1 MIPLRDHLRQ
11 APPPYSNYCLITLNF
26 LVFAWELSLG
36 ASLPKATQVLGFV
49 PARLVG
55 YFLHSESAFSQAVM
69 PLFTSLFLHGNILH
83 FLPNMCFLFIFGGKV
98 EDVLGPGRYL
108 VFYLAGGV
116 GAGLIYLLFA
126 PSSTVS
132 LIGASGAIAAVMAAY
147 FSLFPGERFS
157 TLLII
162 LWVLLQFLYG
172 TVALVSKAT
181 GQGGMAWW
189 AHVGGF
195 ILGLVL
201 IRLIAPRAV
210 RLIPWRSRPEK
221 PPED

>member
-11 APPPYSNYCLITLNF
+11 APPPYINYCLITLNS

-36 ASLPKATQVLGFV
+36 FSLPKATQILGFV
-49 PARLVG
+49 PARFVG
-55 YFLHSESAFSQAVM
+55 YFLHSEAGFSQAVM
-69 PLFTSLFLHGNILH
+69 PLLTSLFLHGNFLH

-98 EDVLGPGRYL
+98 EEILGPGRYL
-108 VFYLAGGV
+108 LFYLAGGV

-126 PSSTVS
+126 PFSAVS

-162 LWVLLQFLYG
+162 IWVLLQFLYG
-172 TVALVSKAT
+172 TFALVNKST
-181 GQGGMAWW
+181 GQAGMAWW

-195 ILGLVL
+195 GLGLVL
-201 IRLIAPRAV
+201 IRLLAPGAV
-210 RLIPWRSRPEK
+210 RLIPFRSRPKK

>member
-11 APPPYSNYCLITLNF
+11 TSIPCINYCLITLNF

-36 ASLPKATQVLGFV
+36 ANLPKTTQILGFI

-55 YFLHSESAFSQAVM
+55 YLLHSEAAFSQAVL
-69 PLFTSLFLHGNILH
+69 PLLTSLFLHGNVLH

-116 GAGLIYLLFA
+116 GAGLVYLLFA
-126 PSSTVS
+126 PASAVP
-132 LIGASGAIAAVMAAY
+132 LIGASGPIAAVMAAY
-147 FSLFPGERFS
+147 FSLFPKERFS

-162 LWVLLQFLYG
+162 AWVVLQFLYG
-172 TVALVSKAT
+172 TFALVSKLT

-195 ILGLVL
+195 LLGLVL
-201 IRLIAPRAV
+201 IRFLAPGGV
-210 RLIPWRSRPEK
+210 RLIPVLDKPEK

>member
-11 APPPYSNYCLITLNF
+11 APPPHVNYCLITLNF

-36 ASLPKATQVLGFV
+36 FRLPKATQILGFI
-49 PARLVG
+49 PARFVG
-55 YFLHSESAFSQAVM
+55 YFHHSGTAFSQAVM
-69 PLFTSLFLHGNILH
+69 PLLTSLFLHGNLLH

-108 VFYLAGGV
+108 LFYLTGGV
-116 GAGLIYLLFA
+116 GAGLIYFLVA
-126 PSSTVS
+126 PSSAVP

-157 TLLII
+157 TLFII
-162 LWVLLQFLYG
+162 TWVLLQFFYA
-172 TVALVSKAT
+172 TFALMSKST
-181 GQGGMAWW
+181 GQAGMAWW

-195 ILGLVL
+195 LLGLVL
-201 IRLIAPRAV
+201 IHLLAPRAV
-210 RLIPWRSRPEK
+210 RLLPFRSRPQK
-221 PPED
+221 PPVD

>member
-1 MIPLRDHLRQ
+1 MISLRDHLRQ
-11 APPPYSNYCLITLNF
+11 TPPPYINYCLITLNF

-36 ASLPKATQVLGFV
+36 ANLPKATQVLGFV

-55 YFLHSESAFSQAVM
+55 YFLHSEAAFSQAVL
-69 PLFTSLFLHGNILH
+69 PLLTSLFLHGNILH

-98 EDVLGPGRYL
+98 EDVLSPGRYL
-108 VFYLAGGV
+108 LFYLTGGV

-126 PSSTVS
+126 PSSAVP

-157 TLLII
+157 SLLII
-162 LWVLLQFLYG
+162 AWVLLQFLYG
-172 TVALVSKAT
+172 TFALVSKLT
-181 GQGGMAWW
+181 GQGGLAWW

-201 IRLIAPRAV
+201 IRFLAPRAV
-210 RLIPWRSRPEK
+210 QLIPWRSRPKK
-221 PPED
+221 PPEE

>member
-11 APPPYSNYCLITLNF
+11 APPPYINYCLITLNF
-26 LVFAWELSLG
+26 IVFAWEMSLG
-36 ASLPKATQVLGFV
+36 FSLPKATQILGFV
-49 PARLVG
+49 PARFVG
-55 YFLHSESAFSQAVM
+55 YFLHSDAAFFQAVM
-69 PLFTSLFLHGNILH
+69 PLLTSLFLHGNILH

-108 VFYLAGGV
+108 LFYLAGGV

-126 PSSTVS
+126 PSSAVP

-147 FSLFPGERFS
+147 FSLFNGERFS
-157 TLLII
+157 ALLII
-162 LWVLLQFLYG
+162 IWVLLQFFYA
-172 TVALVSKAT
+172 TFALVNKST
-181 GQGGMAWW
+181 GQAGMAWW

-195 ILGLVL
+195 LLGLVL
-201 IRLIAPRAV
+201 IRLLAPGAV
-210 RLIPWRSRPEK
+210 RLIPFRSRPKK

>member
-11 APPPYSNYCLITLNF
+11 APPPYINYCLITLNF

-36 ASLPKATQVLGFV
+36 FSLPKATQILGFV
-49 PARLVG
+49 PARFVG
-55 YFLHSESAFSQAVM
+55 YFLHSEAAFSQAVL
-69 PLFTSLFLHGNILH
+69 PLLTSLFLHGNLLH

-126 PSSTVS
+126 PSSTVP

-162 LWVLLQFLYG
+162 AWVLLQFLYG
-172 TVALVSKAT
+172 IFALVSKTT
-181 GQGGMAWW
+181 GQAGMAWW

-195 ILGLVL
+195 LLGLVL
-201 IRLIAPRAV
+201 IRLLAPGRCASF
-210 RLIPWRSRPEK
+210 LSAAGPQK